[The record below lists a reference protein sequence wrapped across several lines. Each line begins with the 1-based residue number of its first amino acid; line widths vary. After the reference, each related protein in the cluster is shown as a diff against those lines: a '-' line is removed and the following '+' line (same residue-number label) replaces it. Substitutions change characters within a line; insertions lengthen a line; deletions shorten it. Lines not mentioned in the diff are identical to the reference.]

1 MDNFFGSFDAIFS
14 SLISGL
20 PFLITHFATALLMLG
35 LAVYIY
41 EKITPY
47 RELELV
53 REGNVAASISLS
65 GAVLGLAIP
74 LAVVLSGSINIWDI
88 IIWGVVILII
98 QIAAFFLANVVI
110 DDLKGRIERDEIG
123 AAILLFSGKIS
134 IALLNAAAISDRAL

>member
-14 SLISGL
+14 SLISGF

-35 LAVYIY
+35 IAVYIY